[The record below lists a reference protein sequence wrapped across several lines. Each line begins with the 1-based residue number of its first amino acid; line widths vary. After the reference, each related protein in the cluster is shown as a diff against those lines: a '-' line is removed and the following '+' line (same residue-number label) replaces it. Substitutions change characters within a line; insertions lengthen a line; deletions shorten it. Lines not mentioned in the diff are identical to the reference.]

1 MIQMIRSKVFGYAA
15 MSGVTLLLAN
25 ALASAVEPQSPD
37 GTTGQSSRVQ
47 VSSGTLYQMT
57 PAQAAN
63 AFSQLRSALSAPN
76 NINSSGGSGS
86 ADSNAGSSSG
96 VSPGGGLH
104 CPAGWIVAGNRCM
117 PNPGGPVP
125 IPPPTAGGGSGSSSG
140 GSFGGSLPCPAGWIV
155 AGNRCMPNPGG
166 PVPIPPPTAG
176 GGSGSSSGGSS
187 GGGLPCPGGWSV
199 VGNNCVP
206 GPGAGAN
213 SPCPPGEIAVSRPIE
228 PLGLG
233 LMGAAS
239 TVAQKLFSH
248 VQCIP
253 APTPPMVCPGG
264 GTPIPDPAMAA
275 TLASQWSVSE
285 HWVCPPIG
293 IGSWCP
299 HIVGPIYPTNH
310 TSWFI
315 RRQAQLVMGSCLP
328 GAFGGPIGGAM
339 DNAVASSPMSSPLP
353 HTQPSS
359 FPQPFEWC
367 SQRGLNGSYWGS
379 QQLVPCRPGEHGAYF
394 PAFPVFPLP
403 PSGSSQASGITG
415 IFGGLF
421 SSASSDLSAARN
433 DIVQGGTS
441 ARSAIVNFFS
451 GL

>member
-140 GSFGGSLPCPAGWIV
+140 GS
-155 AGNRCMPNPGG
+155 
-166 PVPIPPPTAG
+166 
-176 GGSGSSSGGSS
+176 S

-239 TVAQKLFSH
+239 TVAQKLLSH